1 MLFKMYIEPNLVP
14 RAFPH
19 VVPSPPTTKKKA
31 QRTKSDWDQP
41 RSQGFPY
48 VVPEFI
54 LKKEKKLEESK
65 ARRIRKSRTMKWQVI
80 WICWMTWFKL
90 QTRYPTGQLSHCLSY
105 SSKNEMLAHSLM
117 QKSSRFYLKKIT
129 LCITGIGGCIRQR
142 FFQLFNVQ
150 LFMTSVQYF

>member
-31 QRTKSDWDQP
+31 QRTKLHWDQP

-54 LKKEKKLEESK
+54 LKKEKKTW
-65 ARRIRKSRTMKWQVI
+65 RKQSSSDKKVSNHEMTGYLNLLDDLIQVTNTI
-80 WICWMTWFKL
+80 PDGAAVPLFKL
-90 QTRYPTGQLSHCLSY
+90 L
-105 SSKNEMLAHSLM
+105 
-117 QKSSRFYLKKIT
+117 
-129 LCITGIGGCIRQR
+129 
-142 FFQLFNVQ
+142 
-150 LFMTSVQYF
+150 